1 MLGVLSLNTNWL
13 ELTTANLSIFSTS
26 TTLPES
32 SWQEQSEPS
41 EPETLQQKLDS
52 TREQISSLRSRL
64 IDLSEAEQIRDALDE
79 IREKRSRGFGGF
91 NFSEGRK
98 AVSEMLEVMK
108 RIEKLPIDE
117 MESELLEMSRSAAD
131 SRFGSPAS
139 VYAPIHQLAGRLC
152 ERRRKLNR
160 QLQQLE
166 DLEQEL
172 IRKLDP

>member
-13 ELTTANLSIFSTS
+13 ELTTANLRIFSNS

-41 EPETLQQKLDS
+41 EPETLQQKLES

-64 IDLSEAEQIRDALDE
+64 LDLSEAEQIRDTLDE
-79 IREKRSRGFGGF
+79 ITEKRSSGFGGF

-98 AVSEMLEVMK
+98 AVSEILEVMK
-108 RIEKLPIDE
+108 RIEKLPING
-117 MESELLEMSRSAAD
+117 MESELLETSRSAAD
-131 SRFGSPAS
+131 SRFGSPTS
-139 VYAPIHQLAGRLC
+139 VYAPIHQLAGSLC
-152 ERRRKLNR
+152 ERRRKLNE